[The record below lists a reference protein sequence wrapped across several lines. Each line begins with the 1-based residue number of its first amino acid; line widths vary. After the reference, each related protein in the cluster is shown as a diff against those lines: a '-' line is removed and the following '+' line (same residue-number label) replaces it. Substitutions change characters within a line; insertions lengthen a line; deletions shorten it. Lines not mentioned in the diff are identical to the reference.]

1 MKLEISRANFED
13 IEKLDQLNPVGLKNW
28 ESEFFDSRMPNSFVY
43 VATQEG
49 QFTGVEGYIGYKLC
63 SRGEIIQ
70 SHRSE
75 RTLLLP
81 SMRGKGVF
89 ENLVASCHNE
99 SIIHNSICCWGAT
112 SALKPFKKAGFIPF
126 EKWRRYYFIPVVGF
140 KWRHL
145 SDLWKEFMVFKRNKS
160 IDNFINLGSTL
171 SCFLPTIN
179 FGAKQF
185 KVNKIS
191 CEEYAEIYNQS
202 LGIDTE
208 DNDDYRLFIDINF
221 LEWVQQRGINLE
233 FLKISSLNHS
243 SYICYKSNGDKIIVL
258 DFVLSPYM
266 EFKQIIHSLK
276 NFFKLSSSFKSIIF
290 SLNLKNPYSFR
301 LSKKLPKIKISS
313 PLVGSFVIHPG
324 IKEIGIH
331 QLRITPL
338 WLEL

>member
-43 VATQEG
+43 IATQEDK
-49 QFTGVEGYIGYKLC
+49 FTGVEGYIGYKLW

-89 ENLVASCHNE
+89 EKLVSACHNE
-99 SIIHNSICCWGAT
+99 SILDNSICCWGAT
-112 SALKPFKKAGFIPF
+112 SALKPFKKAGFNTF
-126 EKWRRYYFIPVVGF
+126 EKWRRYYFIPVEGLNWSHF
-140 KWRHL
+140 KEIWR
-145 SDLWKEFMVFKRNKS
+145 EFFIFKRNKS
-160 IDNFINLGSTL
+160 IDSFINLGSTL
-171 SCFLPTIN
+171 SCFIPTIN
-179 FGAKQF
+179 FWTKQLQ
-185 KVNKIS
+185 VNKIS
-191 CEEYAEIYNQS
+191 SEEYSEIYKKS
-202 LGIDTE
+202 LEIDTE
-208 DNDDYRLFIDINF
+208 GDDDYRIFIDSNF

-243 SYICYKSNGDKIIVL
+243 SYICFKSNGDKMIVL
-258 DFVLSPYM
+258 DFVLSPHM
-266 EFKQIIHSLK
+266 EVKHIIYSLK
-276 NFFKLSSSFKSIIF
+276 KFIKLKFSFKAIIF
-290 SLNLKNPYSFR
+290 SLNLKNPYSLR
-301 LSKKLPKIKISS
+301 LSRKLPKMKISG